1 MASVATQAP
10 LAMPIQGMPVT
21 DDAGMATQ
29 NWWRFFLGLYNR
41 NASTVPYLV
50 ATALTAT
57 GTTQAD
63 ALTLQSEWNDI
74 SSTPA
79 NSGVKINNFGVGLT
93 STVFNFGGATLK
105 IYPPVGG
112 QIDALGTNDP
122 YSLANS
128 ASRTFYQ
135 LTVTQF
141 RSL

>member
-21 DDAGMATQ
+21 DQEGMATQ

-50 ATALTAT
+50 ATSLTAT
-57 GTTQAD
+57 GTTQAN
-63 ALTLQSEWNDI
+63 ALALQSEWNDI

-79 NSGVKINNFGVGLT
+79 NSGVKLSNFGVGLT

-105 IYPPVGG
+105 VYPPIGA
-112 QIDALGTNDP
+112 QIDALGANNP
-122 YSLANS
+122 YSLANG
-128 ASRTFYQ
+128 ATRTFYQ
-135 LTVTQF
+135 LTTTQF
-141 RSL
+141 RST